1 MKRRLLLA
9 WQVIEFLE
17 SRPRRE
23 RQRLRQRLIEIAAAP
38 SEFSDFTEND
48 PSGRAHDVH
57 LCGPYAIRYWDD
69 FADRDVKIVDIILSD
84 RAS

>member
-1 MKRRLLLA
+1 MKRRRLLA

-17 SRPRRE
+17 AQPRRE
-23 RQRLRQRLIEIAAAP
+23 RQRLRKRRIEITATP
-38 SEFSDFTEND
+38 SQFSDFTEDD